1 MPLLYEDDHAQRA
14 VDETLQRLSTK
25 PTIEALIRSLM
36 VGVQLTEDIALDYVT
51 TQLLD
56 DSTGYLL
63 DRFGAFVGAQRL
75 GASDSEFRKVI
86 RARIAAQRSNGTIG
100 EIGHVLDL
108 LVDAGLIAYSTAYP
122 AGYRFY
128 FVPNEGQLTEDEIR
142 RAARIL
148 ELTRPAGVD
157 ASFVEA
163 AGADDDL
170 TFKFD
175 VDPGFGRRFSRI
187 IA

>member
-1 MPLLYEDDHAQRA
+1 MALLYEDDHAERA
-14 VDETLQRLSTK
+14 LEDTQARLSHK
-25 PTIEALIRSLM
+25 PNIEALIRALS
-36 VGVQLTEDIALDYVT
+36 VGVQLTEDLALDYVT

-75 GASDSEFRKVI
+75 GATDHEYRKII

-108 LVDAGLIAYSTAYP
+108 LVDAGLIEYFPAYP

-128 FVPNEGQLTEDEIR
+128 FVPNEGELTADEIR
-142 RAARIL
+142 RAQRIL
-148 ELTRPAGVD
+148 ELARPAGVE

-163 AGADDDL
+163 AGSDNE
-170 TFKFD
+170 TFRFD
-175 VDPGFGRRFSRI
+175 VTPGFGRRFGRLI
-187 IA
+187 

>member
-1 MPLLYEDDHAQRA
+1 MALLYEDDHAARA
-14 VDETLQRLSTK
+14 LEDTQPRLAQK
-25 PTIEALIRSLM
+25 PNIEALIRALS

-56 DSTGYLL
+56 TATGYLL
-63 DRFGAFVGAQRL
+63 DRFGKFVGADRL
-75 GASDSEFRKVI
+75 GATDYEFRKVI
-86 RARIAAQRSNGTIG
+86 RARVAAQRSNGTIG

-108 LVDAGLIAYSTAYP
+108 LVDAGLITYSAAYP

-128 FVPNEGQLTEDEIR
+128 FVPNEGQLTADEIR
-142 RAARIL
+142 RAQRIL

-163 AGADDDL
+163 ASANDDE
-170 TFKFD
+170 TFRFD
-175 VDPGFGRRFSRI
+175 VDPGFGRKFSRI